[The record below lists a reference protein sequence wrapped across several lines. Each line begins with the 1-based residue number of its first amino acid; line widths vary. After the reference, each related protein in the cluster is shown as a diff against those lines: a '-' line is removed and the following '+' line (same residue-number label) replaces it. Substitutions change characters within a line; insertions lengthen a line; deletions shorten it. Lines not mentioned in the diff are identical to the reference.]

1 MHWNGLTMKR
11 LILLRH
17 AKSSWNH
24 PEMRDF
30 ERPLNER
37 GNQEA
42 VKMGTRLKERG
53 MMPDRIVSSPAA
65 RAAQTAEIVAVGLD
79 YPKDKIQW
87 MDAIYDATAGELLRC
102 IQDLNDADAK
112 VLFIG
117 HNPGITAAARHL
129 TGQDIGDLPTCGA
142 LAIDFD
148 LASWSEIAL
157 NQGHFIFFEHP

>member
-1 MHWNGLTMKR
+1 MKR

-37 GNQEA
+37 GNHDA
-42 VKMGTRLKERG
+42 ARMGTRLKERG
-53 MMPDRIVSSPAA
+53 VMPDRIVSSPAI
-65 RAAQTAEIVAVGLD
+65 RAAQTAEIVAAGLD
-79 YPKDKIQW
+79 CPKEKIQCLE
-87 MDAIYDATAGELLRC
+87 AIYDASANELLRC
-102 IQDLNDADAK
+102 IQDLNDVDAQ

-117 HNPGITAAARHL
+117 HNPGISSLVKHL
-129 TGQDIGDLPTCGA
+129 IGRDIGDMPTCGA

-148 LASWSEIAL
+148 LASWSEIAW
-157 NQGHFIFFEHP
+157 NQGHFVFFENP